1 MQKSVLV
8 SYYDAVRCFL
18 PITII
23 DSDKAIKDLVTQL
36 IEYNNMRL
44 VGGVLNIRRSTV
56 ARFKLNKRHELVRF
70 WMSTSPYASCEG
82 LAGLMYNMKTIDERA
97 RRSVEN
103 GNVDVCFPL
112 NLNCLQS

>member
-18 PITII
+18 PTTII
-23 DSDKAIKDLVTQL
+23 DSDNTIRDLVTQL
-36 IEYNNMRL
+36 LDYNAEY
-44 VGGVLNIRRSTV
+44 VLNIHRSSV

-82 LAGLMYNMKTIDERA
+82 VAGLMYNMKTIDERA

-112 NLNCLQS
+112 NLNCLQP

>member
-1 MQKSVLV
+1 M
-8 SYYDAVRCFL
+8 FFTHN
-18 PITII
+18 III
-23 DSDKAIKDLVTQL
+23 DSDKAIRDLVTQL
-36 IEYNNMRL
+36 LDYVSSLRLIED
-44 VGGVLNIRRSTV
+44 VLNIHRSTV

-82 LAGLMYNMKTIDERA
+82 VVGLMYHMKTIDERA

>member
-36 IEYNNMRL
+36 LEYKYINIMGSIE
-44 VGGVLNIRRSTV
+44 
-56 ARFKLNKRHELVRF
+56 
-70 WMSTSPYASCEG
+70 
-82 LAGLMYNMKTIDERA
+82 
-97 RRSVEN
+97 
-103 GNVDVCFPL
+103 DV
-112 NLNCLQS
+112 